1 MKRKF
6 STKLLSAVLS
16 TTIAGAGTL
25 VCPLSAYA
33 QSVNPLSLEQDIIYE
48 NFNEAKITNPLTNSD
63 TPVRIEGTDK
73 FTYNTTKWGSLAR
86 QRASIQNG
94 AYVHTFYE
102 YDKTD
107 DVSDYQYAAVA
118 KKLKSDV
125 PLSLGDE
132 LHISFD
138 YKFTNTSGS
147 QFTVAINDM
156 ENAAY
161 TPIKSNSSINWV
173 AQHAN
178 GGSLIRFIALASK
191 DPEKTYLGFCG
202 GESLVTI
209 DPNKLYNVSLIIKTK
224 DNDYDNKQT
233 ITANI
238 TSSDGTDIKTIGYL
252 DADFKGVADQWGYI
266 KTKDTQIDPL
276 KRFNSISFR
285 FETPKSASDIIL
297 DNVSVKKIR
306 NGYDIKGDAVNNYG
320 VIPTGF
326 EKGKATVSLAT
337 DVSYYNGNETSGNF
351 IVTQF
356 DKNGR
361 FVDANIKPVTIS
373 KSNRVVSQDI
383 DIKTDTKKIT
393 AYFWNGKQKPLT
405 AESDL
410 AQEII
415 YATGDNSKLN
425 IDFSDLS
432 AIECVNKND
441 SSSIFTFGM
450 ETAKF
455 GRTSGSVYTISN
467 NTNTITDETA
477 DKPYKAIKIT
487 PAQLYPQAYDT
498 TVLDLSFAMDA
509 LNSNKTIKASS
520 YNEDGTKGDMSELVQ
535 VKSNGRMYILGYP
548 VKIKDTAIT
557 VTPEKWYNVKL
568 YINKAD
574 TQSGTP
580 NTFDAY
586 LDGQL
591 VLADK
596 AFGVNGDNFGKWYGF
611 SEIEIGSTAKKSD
624 SAYLQDKLYIGNIS
638 YGINNDEPI
647 NSVIDS
653 NSPYYVNLI
662 DNTKGI
668 IYNGGQDFTSFA
680 SYMKRDGITACE
692 KVSDTYFKMTDAK
705 GGDIYYKIVAL
716 PEDLSKY
723 SVSDV
728 DINNKY
734 NPDLSN
740 YYEYE
745 QPLVIKKGSPL
756 DASFTLGN
764 ASTIDANG
772 FIYADGDK
780 FMLDK
785 NTADKSD
792 DTEIKFWGTNIGSKG
807 AFPDSHEEAER
818 MADNIAAAG
827 FNLVRFHMI
836 DGSRSPSLFGF
847 TGDATKIDEE
857 SWDKFTYLLK
867 CLKDRGVYFYIDQM
881 VSMPASI
888 YKNGVGNVAG
898 LDDVTGLGGGLSP
911 ICYFNDQAIALQ
923 KEFSR
928 MLLTKKNNYTGKTL
942 AQDPAFAMMD
952 LKNEFSLPTFE
963 WLTKDAETK
972 EYSTK
977 YPNYY
982 DELCSK
988 YRDWLMN
995 KYSASNANDLDSKLK
1010 SAWVNAYGL
1019 TVDDE
1024 TESASTKI
1032 YIFRSLIYNSNRIN
1046 DEELFIKSI
1055 MDNYLTS
1062 MYTYLKNDVGVKCAV
1077 TGNTIFGDAQ
1087 PQIAHPNASKTDFAD
1102 THIYWGHPSGNL
1114 KTDGTDLAPFNRTG
1128 PYTKAGNISMLDADI
1143 LKNGDSDYVGNLGF
1157 IGWLASSRISGK
1169 PFVVSEWLECAGTL
1183 THGEGPV
1190 MMSAFASMHK
1200 WNPLSFAWNSST
1212 NYHANLEDGYT
1223 SNLDSPFSFTE
1234 DPVQRS
1240 MFPAASIMFNR
1251 GDVQEAQNGYYE
1263 SYDSDSEI
1271 YIGLGKDKYGESV
1284 WSGMHY
1290 FPNLSRQALI
1300 GKTGIKF
1307 YNVTSSA
1314 TSDSSINDTAKAN
1327 TTKELNG
1334 EAVTYTSS
1342 TGELI
1347 TDLGQSIFKV
1357 NTAKSQ
1363 AVTGYIGGKT
1373 VETDNLK
1380 LNVTNDFAAVM
1391 LTSLNDN
1398 SIATS
1403 NRVLLSLVGN
1413 SRNHGQVL
1421 SEDGRYIKIGGD
1433 NTILTEQIVGTVTL
1447 KGVSG
1452 NYKVYSLNSDGSR
1465 KAEISV
1471 TNNGNTISF
1480 TLTRDT
1486 KAMNFE
1492 IVK

>member
-25 VCPLSAYA
+25 VCPLSASA
-33 QSVNPLSLEQDIIYE
+33 QSVNPLSLEQTIINE
-48 NFNEAKITNPLTNSD
+48 NFDKAEIKR
-63 TPVRIEGTDK
+63 PVTGSEIPARIEGTDK
-73 FTYNTTKWGSLAR
+73 FTYSTTAWGSLAR
-86 QRASIQNG
+86 QRASIQDG
-94 AYVHTFYE
+94 AYHHTFYRP
-102 YDKTD
+102 D
-107 DVSDYQYAAVA
+107 DTYQFATVA
-118 KKLKSDV
+118 KKLNSDV

-138 YKFTNTSGS
+138 YKFTNASGS
-147 QFTVAINDM
+147 QFAVIINDI

-161 TPIKSNSSINWV
+161 TSIKSSVNSV
-173 AQHAN
+173 FQHAN
-178 GGSLIRFIALASK
+178 RGKLIAFTPL
-191 DPEKTYLGFCG
+191 DTDLTKTFFGFCG
-202 GESLVTI
+202 GKSTITI
-209 DPNKLYNVSLIIKTK
+209 DPDKLYNVSIIIKTK
-224 DNDYDNKQT
+224 DSDYGNKQT

-252 DADFKGVADQWGYI
+252 DADFKGVADQWGFI
-266 KTKDTQIDPL
+266 STPDTQIDPL
-276 KRFNSISFR
+276 KSFNSISFT
-285 FETPKSASDIIL
+285 FETPSAAGDMIL

-326 EKGKATVSLAT
+326 ETGKATVSLAT

-356 DKNGR
+356 DKDGR
-361 FVDANIKPVTIS
+361 FVDTNIKPVTIS
-373 KSNRVVSQDI
+373 KSNRVVSQNI
-383 DIKTDTKKIT
+383 DIKSDTKKIT
-393 AYFWNGKQKPLT
+393 AYFWDGKQKPLT

-410 AQEII
+410 AQGIT
-415 YATGDNSKLN
+415 YATGDNPNLN

-432 AIECVNKND
+432 AIECINKND
-441 SSSIFTFGM
+441 SSNIFTFGT
-450 ETAKF
+450 EPAKF
-455 GRTSGSVYTISN
+455 GRTSGNVYTISN
-467 NTNTITDETA
+467 NTTAIADETA

-487 PAQLYPQAYDT
+487 PAQLYPKASDT

-509 LNSNKTIKASS
+509 LNANKTIKVSS
-520 YNEDGTKGDMSELVQ
+520 YNENGTKGDMSELVQ

-557 VTPEKWYNVKL
+557 ATNEKWYNVKL

-574 TQSGTP
+574 TESGTP

-591 VLADK
+591 VLSDK
-596 AFGVNGDNFGKWYGF
+596 AFPVNGDNFGKWYGF
-611 SEIEIGSTAKKSD
+611 SEIEIGSTAQKSD

-638 YGINNDEPI
+638 YGINNDAPI

-662 DNTKGI
+662 DNTKGV
-668 IYNGGQDFTSFA
+668 IYNGGQDFTSFVNK
-680 SYMKRDGITACE
+680 MKRDGITACE

-705 GGDIYYKIVAL
+705 GGDIYYKIVDL
-716 PEDLSKY
+716 PEDLAKY
-723 SVSDV
+723 SVSEV

-745 QPLVIKKGSPL
+745 QPLVIQKGSPL

-792 DTEIKFWGTNIGSKG
+792 DTEIKFWGTNIAGNG

-827 FNLVRFHMI
+827 FNLVRFHKF
-836 DGSRSPSLFGF
+836 DGGTKPSLFGF
-847 TGDATKIDEE
+847 SDDATKIDEE

-867 CLKDRGVYFYIDQM
+867 CLKDHGIYYYIDQM
-881 VSMPASI
+881 VSMPASM
-888 YKNGVGNVAG
+888 YKNGVGNVKG
-898 LDDVTGLGGGLSP
+898 LDDVTGLGSGIAP

-928 MLLTKKNNYTGKTL
+928 MLLTKENTYTGMTL

-952 LKNEFSLPTFE
+952 LKNEFTFQNYQ
-963 WLTKDAETK
+963 WLTKDETTG
-972 EYSTK
+972 EYTIK
-977 YPNYY
+977 CKTYY

-988 YRDWLMN
+988 YTEWLKN
-995 KYSASNANDLDSKLK
+995 KYPKNIVSSETRLKYAWGSNNYGYTVNGTKESLNTQIYFVR
-1010 SAWVNAYGL
+1010 SAWY
-1019 TVDDE
+1019 T
-1024 TESASTKI
+1024 SAA
-1032 YIFRSLIYNSNRIN
+1032 RLN
-1046 DEELFIKSI
+1046 DEELFSKDI
-1055 MDNYLTS
+1055 MDKYLTS
-1062 MYTYLKNDVGVKCAV
+1062 MYTYLKNDVGVKCAI
-1077 TGNTIFGDAQ
+1077 TGNTLYSDAQ
-1087 PQIAHPNASKTDFAD
+1087 PQVAHPNASKTDFAD
-1102 THIYWGHPSGNL
+1102 NHLYWGHPSGTLN
-1114 KTDGTDLAPFNRTG
+1114 TDGTDLAPFNRTG
-1128 PYTKAGNISMLDADI
+1128 PYTTVGNISMLDADI
-1143 LKNGDSDYVGNLGF
+1143 LTNSSGDKYVGNIGL
-1157 IGWLASSRISGK
+1157 IGWLASTRVSGK
-1169 PFVVSEWLECAGTL
+1169 PYVISEWLECAGTL
-1183 THGEGPV
+1183 AHGEGPV
-1190 MMSAFASMHK
+1190 MMSAFASLHK
-1200 WNPLSFAWNSST
+1200 WNPLSFAWHST
-1212 NYHANLEDGYT
+1212 PNYHANLEDGYI

-1240 MFPAASIMFNR
+1240 IFPASSIMFNR
-1251 GDVQEAQNGYYE
+1251 GDVQEAQSGYYV

-1271 YIGLGKDKYGESV
+1271 YIGQGTDKFGKTVWLGQ
-1284 WSGMHY
+1284 HY
-1290 FPNLSRQALI
+1290 NPNLSRHALI

-1307 YNVTSSA
+1307 YDVTSSA
-1314 TSDSSINDTAKAN
+1314 TSDSWINDAATSYTN
-1327 TTKELNG
+1327 KELNG

-1357 NTAKSQ
+1357 NTLKSQ

-1373 VETDNLK
+1373 VETKNLK

-1398 SIATS
+1398 SIANS
-1403 NRVLLSLVGN
+1403 NRILLSLVGN

-1421 SEDGRYIKIGGD
+1421 SEDGKYIKIGGD
-1433 NTILTEQIVGTVTL
+1433 NTILTEQIVGTVTI

-1465 KAEISV
+1465 KAEIAV
-1471 TNNGNTISF
+1471 TNNGDGTISF

>member
-1 MKRKF
+1 M
-6 STKLLSAVLS
+6 
-16 TTIAGAGTL
+16 
-25 VCPLSAYA
+25 CPLSAYA
-33 QSVNPLSLEQDIIYE
+33 QSVNPLSLEQTIINE
-48 NFNEAKITNPLTNSD
+48 NFDAAKITNPLTGSNI
-63 TPVRIEGTDK
+63 PVRIEGTDK
-73 FTYNTTKWGSLAR
+73 FTYSTTAWGSLAH
-86 QRASIQNG
+86 QRASIQDG
-94 AYVHTFYE
+94 AYHHTFYRP
-102 YDKTD
+102 D
-107 DVSDYQYAAVA
+107 DTYQVATVA
-118 KKLKSDV
+118 KKLNSDV

-138 YKFTNTSGS
+138 YKFTNTSCS
-147 QFTVAINDM
+147 QFTVVINDI

-161 TPIKSNSSINWV
+161 TPIKSSVNSVS
-173 AQHAN
+173 QHAN
-178 GGSLIRFIALASK
+178 RGSLIKFTALSGK
-191 DPEKTYLGFCG
+191 DATKTYLGFCG
-202 GESLVTI
+202 GESTVTI
-209 DPNKLYNVSLIIKTK
+209 DPNKLYNVSVIIKTK
-224 DNDYDNKQT
+224 DSDYDNKQT

-252 DADFKGVADQWGYI
+252 DADFKGVLTNEWGYI
-266 KTKDTQIDPL
+266 SKPDTQIDPL
-276 KRFNSISFR
+276 KSFNSISFK
-285 FETPKSASDIIL
+285 FEKPSAAGDMIL

-306 NGYDIKGDAVNNYG
+306 NGYDIKGDAVKNYG

-326 EKGKATVSLAT
+326 ETGKATVSLAT

-356 DKNGR
+356 DKDGR
-361 FVDANIKPVTIS
+361 FVDTNIKPVTIS
-373 KSNRVVSQDI
+373 KSDRVVSQNI
-383 DIKTDTKKIT
+383 DIKSDTKKIT
-393 AYFWNGKQKPLT
+393 AYFWDGKQKPLT
-405 AESDL
+405 AVGDL
-410 AQEII
+410 AQGIT
-415 YATGDNSKLN
+415 YATGDNSELN

-432 AIECVNKND
+432 AIEYVNKND
-441 SSSIFTFGM
+441 SSNIFTFGK
-450 ETAKF
+450 EAAKF
-455 GRTSGSVYTISN
+455 GRTSGNVYTISN
-467 NTNTITDETA
+467 NTTAIADETA

-487 PAQLYPQAYDT
+487 PAQLYPQASDT

-509 LNSNKTIKASS
+509 LNANKTIKASS

-548 VKIKDTAIT
+548 VKIKDTA
-557 VTPEKWYNVKL
+557 VTATSEKWYNVKL

-574 TQSGTP
+574 TESGTP

-596 AFGVNGDNFGKWYGF
+596 AFPVNGDNFGKWYGF
-611 SEIEIGSTAKKSD
+611 SEIEIGSTAQKSD

-638 YGINNDEPI
+638 YGINNVEPI

-668 IYNGGQDFTSFA
+668 IYNGGQDFTSFVNK
-680 SYMKRDGITACE
+680 MKRDGITACE
-692 KVSDTYFKMTDAK
+692 KVGTYFKMTDAK
-705 GGDIYYKIVAL
+705 GGDIYYKIVDL

-723 SVSDV
+723 SVSEV

-745 QPLVIKKGSPL
+745 QPLVIEKGSAL

-764 ASTIDANG
+764 ASTINANG
-772 FIYADGDK
+772 FVYADGDR

-785 NTADKSD
+785 NTPDKSD
-792 DTEIKFWGTNIGSKG
+792 DTEIKFWGTNIAGNG
-807 AFPDSHEEAER
+807 AFPDSHEEAQR
-818 MADNIAAAG
+818 IADNIAAAG
-827 FNLVRFHMI
+827 FNLVRFHKF
-836 DGSRSPSLFGF
+836 DGGTRPSLFGF
-847 TGDATKIDEE
+847 SDDATKIDEA

-867 CLKDRGVYFYIDQM
+867 CLKDHGIYYYIDQM
-881 VSMPASI
+881 VSMPASM

-898 LDDVTGLGGGLSP
+898 LDDVTGLGNGISP

-928 MLLTKKNNYTGKTL
+928 MLLTKKNTYTGKTL

-952 LKNEFSLPTFE
+952 LKNEFSLQNYE
-963 WLTKDAETK
+963 WITKDSTTNT
-972 EYSTK
+972 YSIKCQT
-977 YPNYY
+977 YY
-982 DELCSK
+982 SELCSQYK
-988 YRDWLMN
+988 DWLMN
-995 KYSASNANDLDSKLK
+995 KYQASNANDLDSKLT
-1010 SAWVNAYGL
+1010 SAWGSGYYGS
-1019 TVDDE
+1019 TVLGS
-1024 TESASTKI
+1024 ESASTQI
-1032 YIFRSLIYNSNRIN
+1032 YVLRGAQYKSNARAN
-1046 DEELFIKSI
+1046 DEELFIKYI
-1055 MDNYLTS
+1055 MDSYLNS
-1062 MYTYLKNDVGVKCAV
+1062 MYTYLKDDVGVKCAI
-1077 TGNTIFGDAQ
+1077 TGNTIYGDAQ

-1102 THIYWGHPSGNL
+1102 THIYWGHPMGTLN
-1114 KTDGTDLAPFNRTG
+1114 TDGTDLAPFNRTG

-1143 LKNGDSDYVGNLGF
+1143 LSNGNVGNLGF
-1157 IGWLASSRISGK
+1157 VGWLASSRISGK
-1169 PFVVSEWLECAGTL
+1169 PFVISEWLECAGTL

-1190 MMSAFASMHK
+1190 MMSAFASLHK
-1200 WNPLSFAWNSST
+1200 WNPLSFAWHST
-1212 NYHANLEDGYT
+1212 PNYHANLEDGYT

-1240 MFPAASIMFNR
+1240 IFPAASIMFNR
-1251 GDVQEAQNGYYE
+1251 GDVQEAQSGYYV
-1263 SYDSDSEI
+1263 SYDKDDEI
-1271 YIGLGKDKYGESV
+1271 YIGLGTDKSGNNV
-1284 WSGMHY
+1284 WVGQHY
-1290 FPNLSRQALI
+1290 IPNLSREALI

-1307 YNVTSSA
+1307 HDVTSSA
-1314 TSDSSINDTAKAN
+1314 TSDSWINDAATSYTN
-1327 TTKELNG
+1327 KELNG

-1363 AVTGYIGGKT
+1363 AISGYIGSKT

-1398 SIATS
+1398 SIANS
-1403 NRVLLSLVGN
+1403 NRILLSLVGN

-1421 SEDGRYIKIGGD
+1421 SEDGKYIKIGGD
-1433 NTILTEQIVGTVTL
+1433 NTILTEQIVGTVTI

-1465 KAEISV
+1465 KAEIAV
-1471 TNNGNTISF
+1471 TNNGDGTISF